1 MPLDKK
7 ELSKLS
13 LKDRL
18 KRLKEVEEERKKEVE
33 ETEKL
38 IKETE
43 AGIKQQA
50 IEDKIAIPETKVIDI
65 AELFEK
71 GEGIEKIAKEA
82 PQEFEN
88 AVKYQLQADYESLQS
103 MYGTSDPEL
112 LRKIDLI
119 GERLEKA
126 RYHVESE
133 ELANKIVATRAL
145 AYKLRKYAGKEHE
158 GRHWGA

>member
-1 MPLDKK
+1 MAIDKT

-18 KRLKEVEEERKKEVE
+18 KRLKELEEERKKEIE
-33 ETEKL
+33 EAEGL

-43 AGIKQQA
+43 ASIKQEQ
-50 IEDKIAIPETKVIDI
+50 IESKIAIPETRVIDI
-65 AELFEK
+65 ASLFDT
-71 GEGIEKIAKEA
+71 GEGIEEIAKEA
-82 PQEFEN
+82 PKDFEN
-88 AVKYQLQADYESLQS
+88 AVKYQVEADYESLQA
-103 MYGTSDPEL
+103 MYGATDPEIL
-112 LRKIDLI
+112 QKIDLI

-133 ELANKIVATRAL
+133 EVANKIVATKAL

-158 GRHWGA
+158 GKNWGT